1 MKKKYNTPVTM
12 VISLRTVTFL
22 AVSPTNEYSN
32 DQGRIRFSSS
42 EVDAG
47 EAD

>member
-1 MKKKYNTPVTM
+1 MLA
-12 VISLRTVTFL
+12 ISQ
-22 AVSPTNEYSN
+22 NEYGN
-32 DQGRIRFSSS
+32 DQGRIHFSSS